1 MNVSE
6 VKELLGL
13 HPHPREGG
21 WFIRTYESN
30 EMLSLERYPS
40 LRRTGTAIYY
50 LLEPNTIS
58 PMHRLKSDELFHFY
72 AGDSVELLQLRE
84 GQPGFMSV
92 IGNNLAAGERPQHII
107 PKGTWQGCRL
117 REGGAWALMGCT
129 VSPGFEYDD
138 YEDGDEAELLGLW
151 PEWAE
156 MISSLTHSSQH

>member
-84 GQPGFMSV
+84 GQPGFISV